1 MHMTYRQ
8 AQSVLIGIAAFE
20 AGGGVLDRDG
30 TQRKA
35 FAEAV
40 VAAGEPAAIQAARA
54 AVASRGLTYPDEARR
69 IGARD
74 ALARNDAADVQRLT
88 GLSVPL

>member
-8 AQSVLIGIAAFE
+8 AQSVLTGIAAFE

-35 FAEAV
+35 FAQAV

-54 AVASRGLTYPDEARR
+54 AIASPGLTYPDEARR
-69 IGARD
+69 IAARA
-74 ALARNDAADVQRLT
+74 ALARNDPADVERLT
-88 GLSVPL
+88 GRQVPL